1 MRVCVDAKCTG
12 DAQPVSE
19 PVVQTQVDTMIN
31 NDGETQEFDF
41 SGPTTACEDMGYG
54 ASEI

>member
-12 DAQPVSE
+12 DAL
-19 PVVQTQVDTMIN
+19 VQTQVDTMIN
-31 NDGETQEFDF
+31 NDVETQEFDF